1 MPYILR
7 MSNLLGTPRLP
18 LNFSKHISP
27 SVLLLRSGIIF
38 KRQWSLTYVSIV
50 LFRRKGGGESFL
62 GRGPVM
68 LPHSCTIFIHLSFP
82 FNLDKGHCHIP
93 PFNTPLCSRVTP
105 YQRSSTPLSPHFN
118 TLLFVFC
125 LPQTIG
131 SPLFLPPI
139 RTFILLLCFLLRRC
153 ILNTFNS

>member
-50 LFRRKGGGESFL
+50 LFRRKGGGGKSFL

-93 PFNTPLCSRVTP
+93 PFNTPLCSR
-105 YQRSSTPLSPHFN
+105 SSNQIISKVINPIVPHFN

-131 SPLFLPPI
+131 SPLFYPPYVRI
-139 RTFILLLCFLLRRC
+139 YYFCC
-153 ILNTFNS
+153 IGL

>member
-1 MPYILR
+1 
-7 MSNLLGTPRLP
+7 MSP
-18 LNFSKHISP
+18 LYY
-27 SVLLLRSGIIF
+27 LDER
-38 KRQWSLTYVSIV
+38 
-50 LFRRKGGGESFL
+50 GGGESFL

-139 RTFILLLCFLLRRC
+139 RTYILLKFAKKVAPPLPVPTPMNKLLY
-153 ILNTFNS
+153 II